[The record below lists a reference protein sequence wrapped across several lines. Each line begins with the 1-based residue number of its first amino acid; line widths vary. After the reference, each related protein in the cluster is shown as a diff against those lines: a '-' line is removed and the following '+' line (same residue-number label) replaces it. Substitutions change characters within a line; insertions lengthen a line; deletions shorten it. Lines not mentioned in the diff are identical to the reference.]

1 FAPMAAAIAL
11 NAEFGRRGRQ
21 AIEMMTGVSV
31 GIVLGA
37 VIVAEAGSGVWQIL
51 VVTFVALVATTAGGA
66 PRMVRTQ
73 AASSGILVVALYGPS
88 SNLTFERLEDAAVGG
103 AVAILISRLLLLVD
117 APEPARANAV
127 AVIEAT
133 ARAVRA
139 IEPEEARK
147 AAQNTRET
155 ANRLREIDDSIGAGV
170 VAHGAVGVAEHTLR
184 AARARE
190 EERRL
195 AERPHR
201 KNKRVPPE
209 RGKARGAPNRR
220 RS

>member
-103 AVAILISRLLLLVD
+103 AVAILIARFLLPVD
-117 APEPARANAV
+117 PIPP
-127 AVIEAT
+127 
-133 ARAVRA
+133 VRD
-139 IEPEEARK
+139 EAR
-147 AAQNTRET
+147 
-155 ANRLREIDDSIGAGV
+155 
-170 VAHGAVGVAEHTLR
+170 TLR
-184 AARARE
+184 ANLAAALPEAAAALAAADRKRAETAVERVWAVDEHALAQALLTARE
-190 EERRL
+190 VT
-195 AERPHR
+195 HS
-201 KNKRVPPE
+201 
-209 RGKARGAPNRR
+209 APRR
-220 RS
+220 RPLRRRVDKLGELYRELEAS